1 MLGFLVFFSYI
12 YYVNELIINVKTMSK
27 KVKISI
33 DGTEF
38 LIPADSVSYDTYN
51 NNEPYIYMRA
61 KLVASIIKQYVKNN
75 YPNLVVSATSD
86 VYSGGSSVRVNV
98 CNKNGSQVEP
108 LIFKDISKWQYMLK
122 AGSFNGMIDMYE
134 DREDSP
140 TTDNG
145 TPLKYFPSYIFIE
158 NKPNWGTKHYW
169 MNEWNEWCEKTLN
182 PTDEEKEWIDKIVNN
197 YGGWLGYNKQFMS
210 KTVLKNIDS
219 IMGCV

>member
-1 MLGFLVFFSYI
+1 MSD
-12 YYVNELIINVKTMSK
+12 NKDKINLKIMSK
-27 KVKISI
+27 KIKISI
-33 DGTEF
+33 DGSEF
-38 LIPADSVSYDTYN
+38 LIPSESIGYDTYN
-51 NNEPYIYMRA
+51 NNEPYVYMRA
-61 KLVASIIKQYVKNN
+61 KVVASIIKQYVKKN
-75 YPNLVVSATSD
+75 YPSLVCSSTSD

-98 CNKNGSQVEP
+98 CNQDGSSVSET
-108 LIFKDISKWQYMLK
+108 IFEDINKWQYMLK
-122 AGSFNGMIDMYE
+122 GGSFNGMIDMYE
-134 DREDSP
+134 YREDNP
-140 TTDNG
+140 TTDSG